1 MSIRLLAATLLAVL
15 GFGTSVC
22 AEPLPEGFVY
32 LRAVDPTIV
41 QEMRYYG
48 PHNFIGRPIDG
59 YHAPECIL
67 TRPAAEAL
75 VRVHREV
82 QASGLLVKVFDC
94 YRPQMAVNHF
104 IRWSRD
110 VADQTMK
117 TAFYPN
123 VDKADFFT
131 LGYVAE
137 KSGHSRG
144 STVDVTLVATDARAP
159 ETYVPGKT
167 RLLDCRAAQA
177 ERFRDNGLD
186 FGTDYDCFDPAS
198 HPDSTAVSVVARHNR
213 AMLAEL
219 MGRHGFKPLP
229 EEWWHF
235 TLRDEPFPN
244 TFLNAPIVAPQDAAA
259 SR

>member
-1 MSIRLLAATLLAVL
+1 MGARTVAAAVLAALLL
-15 GFGTSVC
+15 GAPAR
-22 AEPLPEGFVY
+22 AEALPEGFVH

-75 VRVHREV
+75 VKVHREA

-94 YRPQMAVNHF
+94 YRPQMAVDHF
-104 IRWSRD
+104 IRWSKD

-144 STVDVTLVATDARAP
+144 STVDVTLVPADARAP
-159 ETYVPGKT
+159 QTYVPGRT
-167 RLLDCRAAQA
+167 TLVDCRAGYT

-198 HPDSTAVSVVARHNR
+198 HPDSAAVSTVARHNR

-219 MGRHGFKPLP
+219 MGKHGFKPLP

-235 TLRDEPFPN
+235 TLRDEPFPQ
-244 TFLNAPIVAPQDAAA
+244 TFFNAPVTAPQGAPAA
-259 SR
+259 R